1 MKYLSSLGLFLAAGP
16 AFAHDGVHITPHG
29 AEWVPVFLGLSVIAL
44 AGAIALRTRM
54 IEAKTTRRR
63 K

>member
-29 AEWVPVFLGLSVIAL
+29 AEWPTARWINSNLISS
-44 AGAIALRTRM
+44 
-54 IEAKTTRRR
+54 E
-63 K
+63 